1 MRVLVIGNIASVHI
15 YNFIRYTILK
25 MPADEVVLFNTNVS
39 DLHGQTNYIEYY
51 QKKNV
56 RLFAVSGYFDNL
68 ASGYT
73 ELKSIGHFDVCHIHF
88 LDRPAMLI
96 GKLIARYCN
105 VIIANY
111 WGSDWLRA
119 DSRLRCLQEELLDIS
134 DYIVSD
140 SRQICYQLREYYTG
154 KFDSLIRFARF
165 NVPVIELLR
174 QNKVNENRKK
184 QFRQKY
190 TIPED
195 KLTIVV
201 GYNGGTAHQHLR
213 IIDAIEKISHELKM
227 SIFIIIPASYGLTEP
242 YLVQLKNNL
251 IQIDI
256 PFLIIKDYLSDLDVA
271 CLRCITDIFIN
282 MQTTDAYSNTIL
294 EYSYLNKCV
303 INGEWLDYTD
313 LEKAGAFYEKID
325 SFESLPDVLSKVLQ
339 CFGKETQKFKNNS
352 LAVERYQNINSRLEI
367 WTDMYFKS
375 NSVEEETLQN
385 RKNVVSERSK
395 ESLNDTLKSYYL
407 KEMLC
412 ILKLDEQIEAWII
425 KKSLK
430 SLVIYGAGDI
440 GCVLYCQF
448 ENKAIE
454 KLYIADRSVQNVGW
468 YPLSVLSIQDLIDIQ
483 PDAIVITPLAEA
495 IEIKKK
501 LSEQIQSMVYTF
513 NEWLDEIKFGGEN
526 G

>member
-15 YNFIRYTILK
+15 YNFIRYTIFE
-25 MPADEVVLFNTNVS
+25 MPVDEVVLFNTNVN
-39 DLHGQTNYIEYY
+39 DVRGQTNYIEYY
-51 QKKNV
+51 QKNNV
-56 RLFAVSGYFDNL
+56 RLFAVSGYFENL
-68 ASGYT
+68 ASGYA
-73 ELKSIGHFDVCHIHF
+73 ELKNIGHFDVCHIHF
-88 LDRPAMLI
+88 LDRPAILI

-119 DSRLRCLQEELLDIS
+119 DGRLKCLQEELLNIS

-140 SRQICYQLREYYTG
+140 SRQICCQLKDYYAG

-165 NVPVIELLR
+165 NVPVIELICR
-174 QNKVNENRKK
+174 NKVDENRKE

-190 TIPED
+190 TIP
-195 KLTIVV
+195 KSRLIITA

-213 IIDAIEKISHELKM
+213 IIDAIGKISHELK
-227 SIFIIIPASYGLTEP
+227 SSVFIIIPASYGLTEP
-242 YLVQLKNNL
+242 YLVQLQNNL
-251 IQIDI
+251 KQLDV

-303 INGEWLDYTD
+303 INGEWLNYTD

-325 SFESLPDVLSKVLQ
+325 SFESLPDVLSKILK
-339 CFGKETQKFKNNS
+339 CFEKETQKFKNNS
-352 LAVERYQNINSRLEI
+352 LAVERYQYENSKLEI
-367 WTDMYFKS
+367 WSEMYFKS
-375 NSVEEETLQN
+375 NPVDETQQY
-385 RKNVVSERSK
+385 RKNVISEK
-395 ESLNDTLKSYYL
+395 CKDSLNDTLKSYYL

-412 ILKLDEQIEAWII
+412 ILKLEEQIGAWVV
-425 KKSLK
+425 KKALK

-440 GCVLYCQF
+440 GCILYRQF
-448 ENKAIE
+448 ENKGIDQ
-454 KLYIADRSVQNVGW
+454 LYVADRSVQNVGW
-468 YPLSVLSIQDLIDIQ
+468 FPLPVLSIQDLSVVR
-483 PDAIVITPLAEA
+483 PDAIVITPLVET
-495 IEIKKK
+495 IEIKEQ
-501 LSEQIQSMVYTF
+501 LSAQVQSAVYTF
-513 NEWLDEIKFGGEN
+513 YEWLDEIRFGGKN